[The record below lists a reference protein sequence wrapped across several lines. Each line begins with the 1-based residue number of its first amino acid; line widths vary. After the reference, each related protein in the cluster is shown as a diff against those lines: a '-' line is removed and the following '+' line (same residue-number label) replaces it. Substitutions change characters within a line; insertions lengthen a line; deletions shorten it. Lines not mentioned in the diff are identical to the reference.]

1 MTRLM
6 IVTYHLYYDYGE
18 DLLLTGHETK
28 ALLNNNGL
36 SIKGAN
42 WNGISMQRL
51 LSRSQF
57 SSFSASLVELVSS
70 VHQLRHCVFI
80 LHVQCVRIAI

>member
-36 SIKGAN
+36 SIK
-42 WNGISMQRL
+42 
-51 LSRSQF
+51 RSKLERDINAEIAFQ
-57 SSFSASLVELVSS
+57 
-70 VHQLRHCVFI
+70 
-80 LHVQCVRIAI
+80 IAILFVLCFIGGVGK